1 MLFDF
6 DTYINLLKSFSK
18 DELNEQDAAAPAAG
32 GSTTTSS
39 APSPPA
45 GYPTVTKW
53 ETGVAR
59 TGPANQIGLTKW
71 RDIVKVNRG
80 KANTLL

>member
-1 MLFDF
+1 MNQLD
-6 DTYINLLKSFSK
+6 YIINLLDNFLEAKNN
-18 DELNEQDAAAPAAG
+18 DVEIGEQDAGG
-32 GSTTTSS
+32 GSTGGGGKK
-39 APSPPA
+39 PP
-45 GYPTVTKW
+45 YPTVTKW
-53 ETGVAR
+53 ESGVAR

>member
-1 MLFDF
+1 MNMKTDIDAIIALMKEF
-6 DTYINLLKSFSK
+6 TPKQNK
-18 DELNEQDAAAPAAG
+18 DEFNEQDAVAPASG
-32 GSTTTSS
+32 GGGG
-39 APSPPA
+39 AKPA
-45 GYPTVTKW
+45 YPTVTKW

-71 RDIVKVNRG
+71 SDIVKINRG